1 MQLFTK
7 GYFMATIMRHVN
19 VLSRCESLWRTE
31 KLGIA
36 EISGNHHSF
45 ILGICK
51 NPGKSQEWLSKSL
64 CLNKSTVTRTLC
76 YLEEKGYVDRIPDD
90 SDKRVLLV
98 YPTDKML
105 EILPRVKEITKEW
118 NSLIVQD
125 LCEDDVE
132 AFRSLLEKICQKA
145 RETVKL
151 TTDSEDKK

>member
-1 MQLFTK
+1 MQQKQLIDFYEENIDSSLSVVAPTSYGK
-7 GYFMATIMRHVN
+7 TFLMREIVFLNRERYKTI
-19 VLSRCESLWRTE
+19 
-31 KLGIA
+31 
-36 EISGNHHSF
+36 
-45 ILGICK
+45 
-51 NPGKSQEWLSKSL
+51 
-64 CLNKSTVTRTLC
+64 
-76 YLEEKGYVDRIPDD
+76 
-90 SDKRVLLV
+90 LLV
-98 YPTDKML
+98 FPTDKML